1 VQLNRQRSAALPPC
15 VSCVASS
22 LHTDVR
28 LPFPCF
34 CTRPRQVGFCCLGHF
49 TNVYDDDDDDDDD
62 DAGGD
67 GSGWSMYIDNAR
79 SWFVHAGVHTAR
91 ADGGVSTGSVVG
103 VLLDV
108 DRRQLSFYVDG
119 EPHGPPATVAAPVP
133 GGGRLDAA
141 AVMTLPPA
149 AAGARYFPAV
159 SINRNVQLT
168 VQSGLPPPVL
178 DSDSDDS
185 Q

>member
-1 VQLNRQRSAALPPC
+1 
-15 VSCVASS
+15 
-22 LHTDVR
+22 
-28 LPFPCF
+28 
-34 CTRPRQVGFCCLGHF
+34 
-49 TNVYDDDDDDDDD
+49 
-62 DAGGD
+62 
-67 GSGWSMYIDNAR
+67 MYIDNAR